1 MSDCIYTG
9 CKKEAKIEGFCVK
22 HFKHKQKALGE
33 IEHENS
39 QPVQR
44 QIDEPCCPKCGRKAS
59 EVRTFIKKRGMC
71 KDCAYSYADRKTGK
85 SKKQTKKR
93 HINLDSGLKP
103 APAGNKRGTAGM
115 TNKLVPECFYRGADL
130 INHPPHYT
138 KGKIEVIDF
147 IVDQQMG
154 YLDGNIIKYVAR
166 YRHKGSDAEDLK
178 KAKWYLEKLIVEVE
192 SNL

>member
-9 CKKEAKIEGFCVK
+9 CKKEAKIEGFCMK
-22 HFKHKQKALGE
+22 HFEHKKKTLGE
-33 IEHENS
+33 IE
-39 QPVQR
+39 
-44 QIDEPCCPKCGRKAS
+44 DEPFPDKNIRGQVCSKCGRKAS
-59 EVRTFIKKRGMC
+59 EVKTFIKKRGLC
-71 KDCAYSYADRKTGK
+71 KDCAYPYADRKTGK

>member
-1 MSDCIYTG
+1 
-9 CKKEAKIEGFCVK
+9 
-22 HFKHKQKALGE
+22 
-33 IEHENS
+33 
-39 QPVQR
+39 
-44 QIDEPCCPKCGRKAS
+44 
-59 EVRTFIKKRGMC
+59 
-71 KDCAYSYADRKTGK
+71 
-85 SKKQTKKR
+85 
-93 HINLDSGLKP
+93 
-103 APAGNKRGTAGM
+103 M